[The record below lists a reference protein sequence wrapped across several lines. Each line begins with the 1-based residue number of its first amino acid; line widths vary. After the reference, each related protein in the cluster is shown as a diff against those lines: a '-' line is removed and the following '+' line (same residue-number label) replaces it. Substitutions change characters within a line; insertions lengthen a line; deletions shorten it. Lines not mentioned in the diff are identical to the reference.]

1 MTGLGCSLNI
11 SLEIYLKENV
21 NVTSSDSNNGVA
33 INKVFIVTSYDFD
46 S

>member
-21 NVTSSDSNNGVA
+21 NVTSMTL
-33 INKVFIVTSYDFD
+33 IME
-46 S
+46 